1 MVDSHGY
8 MVVRGYGKSYIYIYI
23 LSTTLRDVANRF
35 LQLISLIFGR
45 NFHIFKPPNISADDE
60 EFPVNV
66 LIQQARYFG
75 PFPLTYATYLDKEEE
90 QVLAAIHILIEEQD
104 SRKPFPLVEDKE
116 LTLGD
121 KEFLCR
127 VMELDPMERPT
138 AKELLT
144 HSWFDQQ

>member
-1 MVDSHGY
+1 M
-8 MVVRGYGKSYIYIYI
+8 
-23 LSTTLRDVANRF
+23 ANRF

-90 QVLAAIHILIEEQD
+90 KVLAAIHILIEEQD
-104 SRKPFPLVEDKE
+104 SRKPFSLVEDKE
-116 LTLGD
+116 LTSGD
-121 KEFLCR
+121 KEFLCT